1 MFGAEIK
8 VVTSGNIWI
17 DFIAPGTNK
26 GAALSN
32 LMKLFHVKPEEC
44 MAFGDQ
50 YNDLEMLKLV
60 GHSYAMSNSAPGV
73 SYYADEVTDSVEDV
87 LEDVLASLNK

>member
-1 MFGAEIK
+1 MITFVSSIILQEMFGAEIK

-32 LMKLFHVKPEEC
+32 LMKLFHIKPEEC
-44 MAFGDQ
+44 MAFGSF
-50 YNDLEMLKLV
+50 LLRT
-60 GHSYAMSNSAPGV
+60 SNV
-73 SYYADEVTDSVEDV
+73 RR
-87 LEDVLASLNK
+87 

>member
-1 MFGAEIK
+1 MQRSRSLLLEI
-8 VVTSGNIWI
+8 S
-17 DFIAPGTNK
+17 GTNK

-32 LMKLFHVKPEEC
+32 LMKLFHVKPKEC

-50 YNDLEMLKLV
+50 QNDLEMLELV